1 LTRVRVVA
9 GCARTGGSDV
19 RRQRSDT
26 PRRPSGCSCRSC
38 GSTASKPRPSGLRCP
53 PSHALV
59 SDTASLPRL
68 YPDRLWSPASPGRS
82 PGGRPPRRP
91 LPEATSRNPRAT
103 DVSLTT
109 PVALDSHALDLDVS
123 VLTH

>member
-1 LTRVRVVA
+1 MRSFLT
-9 GCARTGGSDV
+9 
-19 RRQRSDT
+19 
-26 PRRPSGCSCRSC
+26 P
-38 GSTASKPRPSGLRCP
+38 L
-53 PSHALV
+53 H
-59 SDTASLPRL
+59 
-68 YPDRLWSPASPGRS
+68 SPGFTLTVYGHLL
-82 PGGRPPRRP
+82 PWGDRRAVDGLDDP